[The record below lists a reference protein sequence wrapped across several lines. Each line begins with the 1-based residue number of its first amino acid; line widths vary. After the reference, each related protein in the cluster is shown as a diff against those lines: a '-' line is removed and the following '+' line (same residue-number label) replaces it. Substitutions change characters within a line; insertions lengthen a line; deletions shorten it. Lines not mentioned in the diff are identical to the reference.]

1 MMMRRSLALV
11 AGVVTASALAASTAQ
26 AATTGASCNYG
37 AYTQVFKP
45 WGDQSYYDQVPTGSF
60 ESGDAPGWTLAG
72 GASLASPGNTLIPYT
87 RGYALSLPV
96 GSSATTP
103 PICTETGLP
112 YIRMFGY
119 APVMNAKYPN
129 SLQVQM
135 LYIDASTGKQV
146 VQTLASLKAA
156 KSWAPTA
163 KINLPKAD
171 SIKPDST
178 NHLWV
183 QYRFTPLYSTSWT
196 IDDLFIDPKKH

>member
-1 MMMRRSLALV
+1 MRKTLIVLAGTF
-11 AGVVTASALAASTAQ
+11 AISALAVPAAQ
-26 AATTGASCNYG
+26 AATTGSSCNYG

-45 WGDQSYYDQVPTGSF
+45 WGDPSYYDQIPTGSF

-72 GASLASPGNTLIPYT
+72 GAKVTSPGNTLIPYT
-87 RGYALSLPV
+87 RGYALSMPV
-96 GSSATTP
+96 GSSVTTP

-119 APVMNAKYPN
+119 TPVMNSKYPN
-129 SLQVQM
+129 SLQVQI

-146 VQTLASLKAA
+146 VQTVTSLKAV
-156 KSWAPTA
+156 KTWTPTA
-163 KINLPKAD
+163 KINLPKPE